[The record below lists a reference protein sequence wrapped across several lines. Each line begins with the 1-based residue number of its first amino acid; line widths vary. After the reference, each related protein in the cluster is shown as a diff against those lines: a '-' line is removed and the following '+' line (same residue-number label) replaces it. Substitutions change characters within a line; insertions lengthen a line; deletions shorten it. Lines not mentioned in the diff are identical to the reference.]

1 MSNKTWRKRAL
12 VTTSGLGFA
21 ALILAGCTTPGETT
35 PTTDP
40 TSGGGTETD
49 APSEVVDTS
58 ITLAETNEVTSFNT
72 NTPQANLDINSKLSY
87 ATHDTFAYVNDKLE
101 IVPNEGF
108 GKYEKVSDDPL
119 TVKYTLNEG
128 LQWSDGQEINTDDLI
143 FGWAVE
149 SGYFDDATLDAEG
162 NVTGGTQYF
171 AIAGSTTGIRDS
183 KITEVSDDKL
193 SLTIE
198 YDTPFVDWN
207 LVWLLEQPVHVIAE
221 KAGVS
226 VEDIV
231 GAIQEG
237 KKGDPAAP
245 AAPIEPLVKAAEVY
259 NSAFDV
265 TSLPD
270 DPSLYLSNGPFVVDT
285 WEPTQSM
292 TLKVNENYKGTL
304 KPAYTSL
311 VFRFIGDAQAQV
323 TALQNGEV
331 DIINPQA
338 SSDTLTAVNAIPGA
352 VVLTG
357 DQLSYDHVDIKMKG
371 DFADPTVR
379 EAFMKIIPRQQ
390 IVDTLI
396 KPINP
401 EAEVLNSQVYVSS
414 QGAAYEDSVKNNGS
428 DKYAEVDV
436 EGAKALLAGKTPTV
450 RILYN
455 VNNPNRVAAFE
466 AISAKAAE
474 AGFVVEN
481 LGDAKW
487 SSLLEGDTYDVSI
500 FGWTSPG
507 VGNVSIP
514 QIFASNGGGNYTGV
528 NVPEIDTLAASIMTA
543 TDEDAIVKAHQDVD
557 KLLFDNF
564 YGLPLFQ
571 SPGVIAHTDRIA
583 GVTYM
588 ANQTGPIW
596 NYWEWTAQAQ

>member
-12 VTTSGLGFA
+12 ATTAGLGFA
-21 ALILAGCTTPGETT
+21 ALILAGCTTPGA
-35 PTTDP
+35 TDP
-40 TSGGGTETD
+40 TTKPSEGTGSG
-49 APSEVVDTS
+49 EVVDAT
-58 ITLAETNEVTSFNT
+58 ITLAEANEVTSFNV

-87 ATHDTFAYVNDKLE
+87 ATHDTFGYVNDKLE

-108 GKYEKVSDDPL
+108 GTYEKVSDDPL
-119 TVKYTLNEG
+119 TVKYTLNKG
-128 LQWSDGQEINTDDLI
+128 LEWSDGDAIDTDDLV

-149 SGYFDDATLDAEG
+149 SGYFDDATFDEEG
-162 NVTGGTQYF
+162 NVTAGTQYF
-171 AIAGSTTGIRDS
+171 AIAGSTEGIRDS

-193 SLTIE
+193 SLTVE
-198 YDTPFVDWN
+198 YDTPYVDWN

-221 KAGVS
+221 KAGVT
-226 VEDIV
+226 VEEIV
-231 GAIQEG
+231 TAIQESP
-237 KKGDPAAP
+237 KGDTAAP
-245 AAPIEPLVKAAEVY
+245 AAPIDVLVKAAEVY

-270 DPSLYLSNGPFVVDT
+270 DPSLYLSNGPFIVDS

-292 TLKVNENYKGTL
+292 TLKLNENYKGTL

-311 VFRFIGDAQAQV
+311 VFRFIADSQAQV
-323 TALQNGEV
+323 SALQNGEV
-331 DIINPQA
+331 DVINPQA
-338 SSDTLTAVNAIPGA
+338 AADTLTALQAIPTA
-352 VVLTG
+352 TVLTG
-357 DQLSYDHVDIKMKG
+357 DQLSYDHVDIKFAG
-371 DFADPTVR
+371 EFADPTVR

-401 EAEVLNSQVYVSS
+401 DATVLNSQVYVTS
-414 QGAAYEDSVKNNGS
+414 QGKVYEDSVANNGS
-428 DKYAEVDV
+428 SAYADVDV

-455 VNNPNRVAAFE
+455 INNPNRVAAFE
-466 AISAKAAE
+466 AISAKATE

-487 SSLLEGDTYDVSI
+487 SSLLSTDSYDVSI
-500 FGWTSPG
+500 FGWISPG

-514 QIFASNGGGNYTGV
+514 QIFATNGGGNYNGV
-528 NVPEIDTLAASIMTA
+528 SDPKIDELASSIMTMTEEA
-543 TDEDAIVKAHQDVD
+543 DIVAAGQEVD
-557 KLLFDNF
+557 KLLFDNY

-571 SPGVIAHTDRIA
+571 SPGVIAHSERVS

-596 NYWEWTAQAQ
+596 NYWEWTAAAN